1 MPMCSRGSCRP
12 RTLCAGRPVAC
23 GPVNPG
29 RATESRGQPETL
41 LFALAF
47 AANGER
53 ERAAHL
59 LEWTAGH
66 RTKLGA
72 IPEKVCF
79 DGRPAHVAPLAWSAA
94 LVVLTLDKLRA

>member
-1 MPMCSRGSCRP
+1 MLARLVPAADALRGPAGGLRP
-12 RTLCAGRPVAC
+12 G
-23 GPVNPG
+23 
-29 RATESRGQPETL
+29 ESWPRDGISWTPETL
-41 LFALAF
+41 LFVLAF
-47 AANGER
+47 AANGEP